1 MILIAIGNDHT
12 GLELKKA
19 VIQELTE
26 LGLEYLDLGTNNTGS
41 CDYPVQ
47 GELAARA
54 VADGRCDLGI
64 VICGTGAGIGMAA
77 NKVRGIRCAMVS
89 DPYTALMAR
98 RHNDANML
106 ALGARV
112 LGTEY
117 ARLIVRSFL
126 TAGFEGGRHAR
137 RVDQI
142 KDIEAREAGM

>member
-1 MILIAIGNDHT
+1 MMIAIANDHT

-19 VIQELTE
+19 VIEELRE
-26 LGLEYLDLGTNNTGS
+26 LGLEYLDLGTNTTGS

-54 VADGRCDLGI
+54 VADGRCQLGI

-77 NKVRGIRCAMVS
+77 NKVRGIRCAMAS
-89 DPYTALMAR
+89 EPYTAIMAR
-98 RHNDANML
+98 QHNDANML

-117 ARLIVRSFL
+117 AKLIVRSFL
-126 TAGFEGGRHAR
+126 TASFEGARHAR
-137 RVDQI
+137 RVGQI
-142 KDIEAREAGM
+142 MDIEARESGR

>member
-1 MILIAIGNDHT
+1 MMIAIANDHT

-19 VIQELTE
+19 VIEELRE
-26 LGLEYLDLGTNNTGS
+26 LGLEYLDLGTNSASS

-54 VADGRCDLGI
+54 VADGRCQLGI

-77 NKVRGIRCAMVS
+77 NKVRGIRCAMAS
-89 DPYTALMAR
+89 EPYTAIMAR
-98 RHNDANML
+98 QHNDANML

-117 ARLIVRSFL
+117 ARLIVRGFL
-126 TAGFEGGRHAR
+126 TAGFEGSRHAR
-137 RVDQI
+137 RVGQI
-142 KDIEAREAGM
+142 MDIEARETDR

>member
-1 MILIAIGNDHT
+1 MIAIGNDHT

-19 VIQELTE
+19 VIEELTE
-26 LGLEYLDLGTNNTGS
+26 LGLEYLDLGTNATGS

-54 VADGRCDLGI
+54 VANGRCELGI
-64 VICGTGAGIGMAA
+64 VICGTGVGIGMAA

-89 DPYTALMAR
+89 EPYSAMMAR

-117 ARLIVRSFL
+117 AKLIVRSFV
-126 TAGFEGGRHAR
+126 TARFEGERHAR

-142 KDIEAREAGM
+142 KDIEAREARR

>member
-1 MILIAIGNDHT
+1 MIAIGNDHT
-12 GLELKKA
+12 ALDLKKA
-19 VIQELTE
+19 VIEELTE
-26 LGLEYLDLGTNNTGS
+26 LGLEYLDLGTNNTDS

-54 VADGRCDLGI
+54 VADGRCELGI
-64 VICGTGAGIGMAA
+64 VICGTGVGIGLAA
-77 NKVRGIRCAMVS
+77 NKVQGIRCAMVS
-89 DPYTALMAR
+89 EPYSAMMAR

-117 ARLIVRSFL
+117 AKLIVRSFV
-126 TAGFEGGRHAR
+126 TASFEGGRHAR

-142 KDIEAREAGM
+142 NDIEAREAKR

>member
-1 MILIAIGNDHT
+1 MIAIGNDHT
-12 GLELKKA
+12 GLELKRA
-19 VIQELTE
+19 VIEELIE
-26 LGLEYLDLGTNNTGS
+26 LGLEYLDLGTNATGS

-54 VADGRCDLGI
+54 VADGRCELGI
-64 VICGTGAGIGMAA
+64 VICGTGVGIGLAA
-77 NKVRGIRCAMVS
+77 NKVQGIRCAMVS
-89 DPYTALMAR
+89 EVYSAMMAR

-117 ARLIVRSFL
+117 AKLIVRSFV
-126 TAGFEGGRHAR
+126 TARFEGERHAR

-142 KDIEAREAGM
+142 KDIEAREARK